1 MSGASMRILV
11 KNLPEPPLK
20 PTKPMYVKDVQG
32 TAARH
37 LEARPYKPP
46 VVVGAPPKATRGYRK
61 NPRAAIEASARKKSE
76 AKRKRKAEAIR
87 LYRDGLTIAEIAER
101 LGVKPGAVFDYTRTI
116 RETRARDSK
125 NKNDPKIIA
134 LYKEGKTYAEIAEA
148 VGMSR
153 PNVAWAIQ
161 RLCKHGKLERRTRK
175 WTAH

>member
-1 MSGASMRILV
+1 MKILV

-20 PTKPMYVKDVQG
+20 PTRPLQVNSVQE

-76 AKRKRKAEAIR
+76 AKRQRKAEAIR

-116 RETRARDSK
+116 RETRARDRK
-125 NKNDPKIIA
+125 NKNDPKITA
-134 LYKEGKTYAEIAEA
+134 LYKEGKTSAEIAEA
-148 VGMSR
+148 VGMSIH
-153 PNVAWAIQ
+153 NVNWAIQ
-161 RLCKHGKLERRTRK
+161 RLCKQGKLERRRTR